1 VIYIVSLGY
10 SFHLSNDKN
19 KKNSSKASAKS
30 NLSGTTS
37 KSNNAIQ
44 NAASLS
50 KCDNHNCRKYDDREY
65 DNEIIRG
72 TNSIVN
78 YVKKLYKDE
87 FEEAR
92 LEYNNRQVREDRKIK
107 DYFTHVSNNTKNDL
121 ACEIIIELGD
131 MKFWGTKDINYKMK
145 MTNVFKEQVK
155 DLEKLVP
162 DFKIASAIIHYD
174 ETSPHLHIIGV
185 PIKYKNKYGMSKQV
199 GKSDVFTK
207 ESLTKIQDK
216 IRLLSI
222 ESFNKEYQTNY
233 ILKPKLKGRN
243 RDYHITEM
251 ENYRKMK
258 KYIES
263 HQNNLSRIKD
273 KNNNL
278 KNKTKEI
285 RTMLENLKSKGLI
298 KNQLVLD
305 VVDRDK
311 AIVFIDLIDK
321 TIMEYEN
328 IQELT
333 VTLKEIESELLNNRD
348 RIKLLLK
355 NNEDFNSEVNDLKDE
370 IQSKN
375 EEINELKEENHLLK
389 SSLEHFKN
397 LIYNLVKFL
406 MDKIYRNKD
415 KAKYMEFAKEL
426 YEHGALENE
435 DFKLLQ
441 DDKNANNKN
450 KSVIEKDDIER

>member
-1 VIYIVSLGY
+1 MIYITSLGY

-37 KSNNAIQ
+37 KGNNAIQ
-44 NAASLS
+44 NSAGLS

-65 DNEIIRG
+65 DIEIIRG

-78 YVKKLYKDE
+78 DVKKLYKDE

-107 DYFTHVSNNTKNDL
+107 DYFTHVSKNTKSDL

-131 MKFWGTKDINYKMK
+131 MEFWSTKDINYKKK

-155 DLEKLVP
+155 SLEELVP
-162 DFKIASAIIHYD
+162 DFKIANAIIHYD

-185 PIKYKNKYGMSKQV
+185 PIKFKNKYGMSKQV

-216 IRLLSI
+216 MRLLSI

-233 ILKPKLKGRN
+233 KLKPKLKGRN

-251 ENYRKMK
+251 ENYQKMK
-258 KYIES
+258 KSIEV
-263 HQNNLSRIKD
+263 HQNNLNKIKN
-273 KNNNL
+273 KNDNL

-285 RTMLENLKSKGLI
+285 RNMLDNLKSKGLI

-311 AIVFIDLIDK
+311 AIVFIDLIDR
-321 TIMEYEN
+321 TIAEYEN

-333 VTLKEIESELLNNRD
+333 VTLKELESELLNNRD
-348 RIKLLLK
+348 RIRLLLK
-355 NNEDFNSEVNDLKDE
+355 NNEDFNFEVDNLKDK

-375 EEINELKEENHLLK
+375 EEINNLKEENHSLK
-389 SSLEHFKN
+389 SSLQHFKN

-406 MDKIYRNKD
+406 MDRIYRNKD
-415 KAKYMEFAKEL
+415 KEKYMEFAKEL
-426 YEHGALENE
+426 YEHGALEEN

-441 DDKNANNKN
+441 DKKNLDNDKKLE
-450 KSVIEKDDIER
+450 IEKDDIER

>member
-1 VIYIVSLGY
+1 MISISSLGY

-30 NLSGTTS
+30 NISGTTS
-37 KSNNAIQ
+37 KGNSAIQ
-44 NAASLS
+44 NAAGLS

-65 DNEIIRG
+65 DIEIIRG

-78 YVKKLYKDE
+78 DVRKLYKDE

-92 LEYNNRQVREDRKIK
+92 LEYNLRQVREDRKIK
-107 DYFTHVSNNTKNDL
+107 NYFTHVSNNTKNDL

-131 MKFWGTKDINYKMK
+131 MEFWSTKDINYKKK
-145 MTNVFKEQVK
+145 MTNVFEEQVK
-155 DLEKLVP
+155 SLEKLAP
-162 DFKIASAIIHYD
+162 NFKIASAIIHYD

-216 IRLLSI
+216 MRVLCI
-222 ESFNKEYQTNY
+222 EAFNKEYRTNY
-233 ILKPKLKGRN
+233 KLKLKLKGRN
-243 RDYHITEM
+243 HDYHITEM
-251 ENYRKMK
+251 RNYQKLK
-258 KYIES
+258 KSIEV
-263 HQNNLSRIKD
+263 HQNNLNKTKD
-273 KNNNL
+273 KTNNL
-278 KNKTKEI
+278 KDKTKEI
-285 RTMLENLKSKGLI
+285 RDMLENLKSKGLI

-333 VTLKEIESELLNNRD
+333 VTSKEVESELLNNRD

-355 NNEDFNSEVNDLKDE
+355 NNEDFGFEVSNLKE
-370 IQSKN
+370 KLESKN
-375 EEINELKEENHLLK
+375 KEINDLKEENNLLK
-389 SSLEHFKN
+389 SSLDHLKN
-397 LIYNLVKFL
+397 LIYNLVHFL
-406 MDKIYRNKD
+406 MDRIYRNKD
-415 KAKYMEFAKEL
+415 KEKYMEFAKEL
-426 YEHGALENE
+426 YVHGALEE
-435 DFKLLQ
+435 DDFKLLQ
-441 DDKNANNKN
+441 DNRDTNNQN
-450 KSVIEKDDIER
+450 KSTIKKDDIER